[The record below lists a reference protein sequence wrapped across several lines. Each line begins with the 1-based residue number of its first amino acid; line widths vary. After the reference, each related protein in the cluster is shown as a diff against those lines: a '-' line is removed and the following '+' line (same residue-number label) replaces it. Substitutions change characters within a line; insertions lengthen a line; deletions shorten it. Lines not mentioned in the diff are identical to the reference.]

1 MRILRVTT
9 ICVVLSAGA
18 ALAQPC
24 DVIANGGAHYP
35 SLTSALAALPDRDG
49 NHLQVSGVCQEKA
62 SVLNH
67 VNLRIDGT
75 PGARLEPPPATTEPQ
90 PQTLNIRTSDTV
102 TVRNLTIRGKADVC
116 GAVSIWQ
123 SREVTFSDVT
133 METGSSPGAVWVVE
147 SFNVSLQNA
156 VIQNSDDGIR
166 VDGPA
171 QVVLQGAW
179 NPNQSGTA
187 YLQNNVTG
195 ATMIRGAVLS
205 LRGDTLVRNNN
216 VGVSANGGGLF
227 VCCFEDTA
235 HPRIENNAVYGA
247 FMRGGDVQIQSPL
260 IVQGNG
266 FWGLVLIG
274 TQARMSDALIRTNGP
289 PQRTGGGI
297 IAIGGL
303 LDVTRGEISAN
314 QGPGILVSDGA
325 TGRLSSAQ
333 ITGNAGE
340 GVDVQGL
347 SVVSIFGGSV
357 RDNRGFDLRCAP
369 NSFGRGSADG
379 VEKLHCGGFDQS
391 PDPTPGGKE

>member
-75 PGARLEPPPATTEPQ
+75 AGARLEPPPAAAAQ
-90 PQTLNIRTSDTV
+90 PQTLNIRTSDSV
-102 TVRNLTIRGKADVC
+102 TVRNLTIRGKANVC

-123 SREVTFSDVT
+123 SRDVTFADVT
-133 METGSSPGAVWVVE
+133 IETGGGGEGAVWVVH
-147 SFNVSLQNA
+147 SGVSLQNA
-156 VIQNSDDGIR
+156 VIQNSGNGIR

-171 QVVLQGAW
+171 HVNLLGAW
-179 NPNQSGTA
+179 NPSQAGTA
-187 YLQNNVTG
+187 YLQNNGTG
-195 ATMIRGAVLS
+195 ATLSRGAVLA

-216 VGVSANGGGLF
+216 VGVTGNGGNLF
-227 VCCFEDTA
+227 VCCFEDSA
-235 HPRIENNAVYGA
+235 HPRIENNQFYGA
-247 FMRGGDVQIQSPL
+247 LMRGGDVQIQSPL

-266 FWGLVLIG
+266 IWGLALIG
-274 TQARMSDALIRTNGP
+274 TQARMSDALIRTNGS

-314 QGPGILVSDGA
+314 QGPGILVTDGA

-347 SVVSIFGGSV
+347 SVVSVFGGTV
-357 RDNRGFDLRCAP
+357 RDNRGFDLRCSP
-369 NSFGRGSADG
+369 NSHARGIADG
-379 VEKLHCGGFDQS
+379 VDKLHCPGFDQF
-391 PDPTPGGKE
+391 PDPTPGGKD